1 MSKITRRSFIQ
12 ASAAA
17 GISTLVPFSR
27 VRGAND
33 DLRLAVIGLN
43 NQGSNHVGWFREVP
57 GVRIAA
63 LCDVD
68 QTVLDREKKKFV
80 DRNEKIQ
87 TYTDVR
93 KVLDNKDIDAVVVA
107 TPDHW
112 HALITIRACQAG
124 KDVYCEKPVSYS
136 MWEGRQMI
144 QAARKYGRIVQ
155 SGIQRRSDEGIRE
168 AVRYLQSGELGAIH
182 SVTGIVYTRRD
193 SIGKVDGPQA
203 IPPTVDFDL
212 WTGPAPMGPLMRKR
226 LHYDWHWMWETGNG
240 DYGNNGIHYIDICRW
255 VLGQNKLPSKV
266 MSLGGRFGYVDDG
279 QTPNTQIAYLDY
291 QPVPILFEVRG
302 LPRATEDKA
311 MDIYRGIRGGLV
323 VQCENGYFAG
333 GDGGWA
339 YDNDG
344 KKIRQFVGS
353 GGGKE
358 HHANF
363 IQAVRS
369 RKAGDLSANILEGH
383 LSSALCHM
391 GNVSYRMGTGL
402 RREAALETIKG
413 RKDLGDSFARFDEHL
428 RRNGVDLEKS
438 GGTLGPWLQLDPET
452 ESFVGPGSE
461 RANVLATR
469 EYRKPFVVPEQV

>member
-1 MSKITRRSFIQ
+1 MSRITRRTFIK

-17 GISTLVPFSR
+17 GVSTLLPFSR

-43 NQGSNHVGWFREVP
+43 NQGANHVGWFREVP
-57 GVRIAA
+57 SVRIIA

-68 QTVLDREKKKFV
+68 QTVLDREKKKFD
-80 DRNEKIQ
+80 DRNEKVE
-87 TYTDVR
+87 TFTDVR
-93 KVLDNKDIDAVVVA
+93 KLLDSKDIDAVVVA

-112 HALITIRACQAG
+112 HALIMIWACQAG
-124 KDVYCEKPVSYS
+124 KDVYCEKPVAYS
-136 MWEGRQMI
+136 IWEGRQMI

-155 SGIQRRSDEGIRE
+155 SGMQRRSDEGIRE
-168 AVRYLQSGELGAIH
+168 AVGYLQSGALGAIR

-193 SIGKVDGPQA
+193 SIGKVEGPQPISPA
-203 IPPTVDFDL
+203 VDFDL
-212 WTGPAPMGPLMRKR
+212 WTGPAPMGPLMRKK
-226 LHYDWHWMWETGNG
+226 LHYDWHWIWSTGNG
-240 DYGNNGIHYIDICRW
+240 DFGNNGIHYIDICRW

-266 MSLGGRFGYVDDG
+266 LSFGGRFGYVDDG

-302 LPRATEDKA
+302 LPRATGDKA
-311 MDIYRGIRGGLV
+311 MDVYRGIQGGLV

-339 YDNDG
+339 YDNSG
-344 KKIRQFVGS
+344 KKVRQFVGS

-363 IQAVRS
+363 IQAIRS
-369 RKAGDLSANILEGH
+369 RKASDLAADIREGH

-391 GNVSYRMGTGL
+391 GNVSYRMGAEL
-402 RREAALETIKG
+402 NRDAVLESIKG
-413 RKDLGDSFARFDEHL
+413 RKDLTDSFARFEEHL
-428 RRNGVDLEKS
+428 GRNGVDLEKS
-438 GGTLGPWLQLDPET
+438 GGALGPWLQLDPESET
-452 ESFVGPGSE
+452 FVGDFRE
-461 RANVLATR
+461 KANALATR
-469 EYRKPFVVPEQV
+469 EYRKPFVVAEQG